1 MIDHPYIS
9 DPDFSTTVVSWY
21 DGGLHFF
28 RDVPPGVD
36 GHNLFNVF
44 HLAYGTIF
52 VFAWL
57 MCYVWWRRGSFRVR
71 KRMVLDSVLVAV
83 AAIVIGG
90 RLGEAIFYQPEYF
103 FSRPERLIFNAGGFT
118 IHGMIAGVI
127 IAFWFWAKWIKRPWF
142 HLLDQSV
149 IFVAFGTPLGRIA
162 NFLSGDLWGR
172 ESDLPWATR
181 FPLRGPL
188 FRRVVANA
196 NGETFVV
203 VHEQPEQISWPWQD
217 PPDTDT
223 WLEPWTPDQG
233 YEVLKEAPWQNYPVG
248 HDSNVWQKVQMV
260 VTTPRHPSQLYQ
272 AITEG
277 LILLVILVLV
287 RSKATR
293 VGTLSAAFLVA
304 YGGLRMVS
312 EFFRQP
318 EPGLGFLLGLTRGQL
333 LSLSMVAGGLILFAF
348 IRKRPKLI
356 ADIPTDAPGHAD
368 AQVEP
373 DVPKPEPKDVAQ
385 RKPQ

>member
-21 DGGLHFF
+21 EGGFHFF
-28 RDVPPGVD
+28 RDVPAGVE

-57 MCYVWWRRGSFRVR
+57 MCYIWWRRGSFRVR
-71 KRMVLDSVLVAV
+71 KRMVIDSVLVAV

-103 FSRPERLIFNAGGFT
+103 FSKPSRLIFNAGGFT
-118 IHGMIAGVI
+118 IHGMIAGTI
-127 IAFWFWAKWIKRPWF
+127 IAFWFWAKYIKRPWF
-142 HLLDQSV
+142 HLLDQTV

-162 NFLSGDLWGR
+162 NYLSGDLWGR
-172 ESDLPWATR
+172 ESTLPWATR
-181 FPLRGPL
+181 FPMRGPL
-188 FRRVVANA
+188 FRRVVANSK
-196 NGETFVV
+196 GETFVV
-203 VHEQPEQISWPWQD
+203 VQEQSDGLVLPWQD
-217 PPDTDT
+217 SPPSKY
-223 WLEPWTPDQG
+223 WIEPYQPDQG
-233 YEVLKEAPWQNYPVG
+233 YEIPADGTFETYHVG
-248 HDSNVWQKVQMV
+248 SSDSNTLEAVRMV

-277 LILLVILVLV
+277 IILLAILVLV
-287 RSKATR
+287 RSRATR
-293 VGTLSAAFLVA
+293 VGTLSAWFLVS
-304 YGGLRMVS
+304 YGALRMVS

-333 LSLSMVAGGLILFAF
+333 LSLSMVIGGVILFAF
-348 IRKRPKLI
+348 IKRKPKLI
-356 ADIPTDAPGHAD
+356 ADIPTDAPGIKQKNEEAP
-368 AQVEP
+368 ATAEA
-373 DVPKPEPKDVAQ
+373 ES
-385 RKPQ
+385 